1 MKTQAVFLRVLYRST
16 NPNQPK
22 HDPDQVGTSTI
33 VGTPAIN
40 SVRHSSNFFCQFVSM
55 SIQPVAIVDLDHRA
69 YKICGIGNPF
79 GLIAVSPSGQFT
91 LINDRFE
98 HLPALLPANIGSA
111 RSLEI
116 DSAIKSIAV
125 VHDLIITVANLED
138 GTIKSQFEAP
148 ELDSSATDRFSGGF
162 DSCHFDMD
170 NALWCVAGT
179 SESSITVQLRDP
191 DSGKLTDQIRLNDP
205 FGSSFSS
212 FSRTPDRETVAL
224 WITAGQD
231 GQIINWLYKRN
242 GISVEVEKQLI
253 ETTPPEFSVSD
264 KEFLVSDYFSVGK
277 FSFPDVAELG
287 RCSCESLGD
296 DGFGTSLAWIDDH
309 TGLVVTHQCRLFQID
324 LESMSLA
331 KEIILEFPEGVTKDE
346 WGFSWFQRIG
356 EFLIF
361 VCRREKQPVWK
372 DSLVIYRAN
381 DFQTG

>member
-1 MKTQAVFLRVLYRST
+1 MV
-16 NPNQPK
+16 
-22 HDPDQVGTSTI
+22 
-33 VGTPAIN
+33 
-40 SVRHSSNFFCQFVSM
+40 
-55 SIQPVAIVDLDHRA
+55 
-69 YKICGIGNPF
+69 
-79 GLIAVSPSGQFT
+79 
-91 LINDRFE
+91 
-98 HLPALLPANIGSA
+98 
-111 RSLEI
+111 
-116 DSAIKSIAV
+116 
-125 VHDLIITVANLED
+125 
-138 GTIKSQFEAP
+138 
-148 ELDSSATDRFSGGF
+148 
-162 DSCHFDMD
+162 
-170 NALWCVAGT
+170 
-179 SESSITVQLRDP
+179 
-191 DSGKLTDQIRLNDP
+191 
-205 FGSSFSS
+205 
-212 FSRTPDRETVAL
+212 
-224 WITAGQD
+224 
-231 GQIINWLYKRN
+231 
-242 GISVEVEKQLI
+242 